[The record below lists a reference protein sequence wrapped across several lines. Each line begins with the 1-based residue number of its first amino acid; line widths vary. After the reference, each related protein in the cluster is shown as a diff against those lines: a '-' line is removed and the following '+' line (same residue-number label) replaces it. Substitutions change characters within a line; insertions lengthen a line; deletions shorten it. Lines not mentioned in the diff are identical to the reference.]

1 VRLIP
6 DIRYGTEAYPEK
18 VTRRLRAVNFTV
30 WCSAAF
36 VAMYAVV
43 QCFDPTPGIWKLAA
57 ANGVTAMLLVMLP
70 LLHRFGP
77 VAAPLGFSIISYAA
91 IFIICGMI
99 GTASGISIQYLAV
112 GAVLLLFFG
121 SGRIGLAVLFGA
133 LAPALMLALE
143 FSVPR
148 DTGLVPPAM
157 LLTYFIACIVGTCI
171 TLFAV
176 VFYAVREIDRA
187 EASAEREFE
196 RSETLLANILPA
208 KIADRLKN
216 RDEGVI
222 ADKYDDTSVLFA
234 DMAGYTASAS
244 DTDPADLVQF
254 LNRVFS
260 DFDRLVERHHLE
272 KIKTTGD
279 SYMVVSGVPV
289 PRADHAEALADLALA
304 MRDAAADLRD
314 PHGRSV
320 AIRIGI
326 STGPV
331 VAGVVGTSK
340 FFYDVWGDA
349 VNVAARMESTGVPGQ
364 IQVSETSY
372 DRLAKDFVL
381 EPRGTL
387 DIKGKGRMSTWL
399 LVGRKSAD
407 EPAISAPLA
416 ETGVAG

>member
-1 VRLIP
+1 MRLIP

-18 VTRRLRAVNFTV
+18 VARRLRAVNFTV

-36 VAMYAVV
+36 VAMYAIV

-99 GTASGISIQYLAV
+99 GTASGMSIQYLAV

-121 SGRIGLAVLFGA
+121 SGRIGLAVLFGG

-222 ADKYDDTSVLFA
+222 ADKYGDTSVLFA

-289 PRADHAEALADLALA
+289 PRPDHAQALADLALA